1 VYNSGVRGV
10 VAFFTIA
17 VLGLAGAAA
26 GSQAKSPWPALHR
39 PLLLKPLATGAACP
53 VTPQRKLDGGR
64 LTGLGGGGPAYPAP
78 SFFSAD
84 DRHPGLLASKTIWA
98 WPTRYVTHATPV
110 LVRGMRLD
118 APGAMQFQLGPQWD
132 SAPVTRELHL
142 VTNRT
147 VGSYSGST
155 WGTTVT
161 LLLVEAPGCYGLQLD
176 SPAGTSTIVV
186 RAPR

>member
-1 VYNSGVRGV
+1 MRILAGSTLLAV
-10 VAFFTIA
+10 VA
-17 VLGLAGAAA
+17 VLGLAGSAA
-26 GSQAKSPWPALHR
+26 GRGAKSPWPALHR
-39 PLLLKPLATGAACP
+39 PLLLEPLAAGAACP

-64 LTGLGGGGPAYPAP
+64 LAGSGTGPAYPAP
-78 SFFSAD
+78 SFFSTD

-132 SAPVTRELHL
+132 SVPVTRELHL

-147 VGSYSGST
+147 VGSYSTST